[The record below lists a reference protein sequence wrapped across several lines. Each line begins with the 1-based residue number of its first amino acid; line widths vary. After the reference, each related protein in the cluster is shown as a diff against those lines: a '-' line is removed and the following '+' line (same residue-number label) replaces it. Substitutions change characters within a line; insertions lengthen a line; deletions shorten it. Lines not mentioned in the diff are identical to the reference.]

1 MRGPSVVPSDR
12 APEASQGAV
21 SASESGAPARRA
33 ADGRL
38 SLVVVGVVTLAV
50 LCVVGWNLS
59 GGQLRVMETS
69 SMCPSVCVG
78 SLVGDRPLEGP
89 PHVGQLVTFHP
100 PGSHGQTYT
109 HEISHIFAN
118 GMIQTRGIGNPTHD
132 PWLLTRGD
140 IVGVAAFSVWG
151 LGWLLR
157 ALPLLSVGVLA
168 WVVLRTWIQPGARR
182 AWDRVCVVGVAVL
195 PVWILHPLVSATVV
209 ATTLDPAHSHWLR
222 MTVVNTGI
230 LPASF
235 HVAIGRGVSHVGPA
249 ALARPVGAPVGN
261 QPLILHEVV
270 SLYWWGWVIVGLVV
284 VSPIASYAW
293 HIWRGDEAVPASV
306 AP

>member
-1 MRGPSVVPSDR
+1 MRDPSAPTADQ
-12 APEASQGAV
+12 APEAPPGAAA
-21 SASESGAPARRA
+21 SATAPPVRRV

-38 SLVVVGVVTLAV
+38 SLIIVGAVTLAV
-50 LCVVGWNLS
+50 LFVAGWNLS
-59 GGQLRVMETS
+59 GGQLQVMETS

-78 SLVGDRPLEGP
+78 SLVGERPLEGP

-100 PGSHGQTYT
+100 PHSHGQTYT

-118 GMIQTRGIGNPTHD
+118 GMIQTRGVGNPTHD
-132 PWLLTRGD
+132 PWLLTRSD
-140 IVGVAAFSVWG
+140 IVGVGVFSVWG

-195 PVWILHPLVSATVV
+195 PVWVLHPLVSASVV
-209 ATTLDPAHSHWLR
+209 ATTTDPSHSHWLR

-235 HVAIGRGVSHVGPA
+235 DVASGRGASHVGSA
-249 ALARPVGAPVGN
+249 ALARPAGAPIGH

-270 SLYWWGWVIVGLVV
+270 SLYWWGWVIVGIVV
-284 VSPIASYAW
+284 LSPIVSYAW
-293 HIWRGDEAVPASV
+293 HIWRDDEGVPTTA
-306 AP
+306 AL